1 MTALLASVSDPQEAL
16 RALRGGADII
26 DLKDPARGA
35 LGAVSHEVQRSVI
48 RLLGGRRPVSA
59 TVGDLPMSA
68 PVIAAAIQATAA
80 NGVDLVKVGLF
91 ERYPRPDILKVL
103 ADAGRAGI
111 RVVAVLFADQY
122 PPLHLLEPLR
132 QAGCAGV
139 MLDTADKTRGGLPAH
154 LDRDM
159 LAAFVR
165 RGKRLGLLTGLA
177 GSLKAAD
184 IPPLVALG
192 PDYLGFRRALCRGGT
207 RTSDLCETAVANIRA
222 QLDAAAHTACPTAL
236 PAASTGSRVWPTP
249 RSVCGRDGE
258 QA

>member
-1 MTALLASVSDPQEAL
+1 MTALLASVTDPHEAL
-16 RALRGGADII
+16 LALRGGADII

-35 LGAVSHEVQRSVI
+35 LGAVSPAVQRSVI
-48 RLLGGRRPVSA
+48 RVIGGRRPVSA

-68 PVIAAAIQATAA
+68 HLIAAAIEATAA
-80 NGVDLVKVGLF
+80 TGVDLVKVGLF
-91 ERYPRPDILKVL
+91 ARYPRPDILNTL
-103 ADAGRAGI
+103 AAAGAGGT

-132 QAGCAGV
+132 RAGCAGV

-154 LDRDM
+154 LDRDT

-177 GSLKAAD
+177 GSLQAPD
-184 IPPLVALG
+184 IPPLAALG
-192 PDYLGFRRALCRGGT
+192 PDYLGFRSALCHGGT
-207 RTSDLCETAVANIRA
+207 RTAGLCETAVANVRA
-222 QLDAAAHTACPTAL
+222 QLDAAAHTVCPTAM

-249 RSVCGRDGE
+249 RSVRGRDGE
-258 QA
+258 QT